1 MTDSTNLHDLKSLLK
16 WANLSDDIQELQIKY
31 GDVELA
37 MSRTPGGLNRPA
49 PVPEAAPAAA
59 PAATPAQEAA
69 PASAPAAEPE
79 SKPASA
85 QAEAPKEEP
94 QASGSGEPSAEG
106 ETVKAPMVGTFYAAP
121 KPGADPFVK
130 VGDEVEVGQVLCI
143 VEVMKLMN
151 NIESKVAGTVKEI
164 LVDNEDAVEHGQP
177 IMVIQPK

>member
-49 PVPEAAPAAA
+49 PAPAQEAAPAAA
-59 PAATPAQEAA
+59 PAQEAA
-69 PASAPAAEPE
+69 PEAAPAPAAEPE
-79 SKPASA
+79 SKPAPA
-85 QAEAPKEEP
+85 QEEAPKKEP
-94 QASGSGEPSAEG
+94 QTSGEPSAEG

>member
-49 PVPEAAPAAA
+49 PAPAQEAAPAAA
-59 PAATPAQEAA
+59 PAQEAASEAA
-69 PASAPAAEPE
+69 PASAAEPE
-79 SKPASA
+79 SKPAPA
-85 QAEAPKEEP
+85 QEEAPKEEP
-94 QASGSGEPSAEG
+94 QTSGEPSAEG

>member
-85 QAEAPKEEP
+85 QEEAPKEEP

>member
-49 PVPEAAPAAA
+49 PAPAQEAAPAAA
-59 PAATPAQEAA
+59 PAQEAASEAA
-69 PASAPAAEPE
+69 PASAAEPE
-79 SKPASA
+79 SKPAPA
-85 QAEAPKEEP
+85 QEEAPKEEP
-94 QASGSGEPSAEG
+94 QTSGEPSAEG

-177 IMVIQPK
+177 IMVIEPK

>member
-31 GDVELA
+31 GDVELS

-49 PVPEAAPAAA
+49 PAPEAAPAAA
-59 PAATPAQEAA
+59 PVAAPAQEA
-69 PASAPAAEPE
+69 APAAEPE
-79 SKPASA
+79 SKPAPA
-85 QAEAPKEEP
+85 QEEAPKEEP
-94 QASGSGEPSAEG
+94 KTSGSGEPSAEG

>member
-49 PVPEAAPAAA
+49 PAPAQEAAPAAA
-59 PAATPAQEAA
+59 PAQEAA
-69 PASAPAAEPE
+69 PEAAPAPAAEPE
-79 SKPASA
+79 SKPAPA
-85 QAEAPKEEP
+85 QEEAPKEEP
-94 QASGSGEPSAEG
+94 QTSGEPSAEG